1 MEIRVT
7 APSKGGGKGF
17 REPPQFLNSNLR
29 TVVGWSRCGQRE
41 ATGAPNWPATCH
53 SIVITT
59 ATITRGATDDVHRA
73 SADRERFIFPGRR
86 IGVRVRPVRFKTLD
100 YQGAL

>member
-1 MEIRVT
+1 M
-7 APSKGGGKGF
+7 PSALLAGRLSK
-17 REPPQFLNSNLR
+17 PPQFLNNNLR
-29 TVVGWSRCGQRE
+29 MVVGWSRCGQRE
-41 ATGAPNWPATCH
+41 ETGAPIWSATCH

-73 SADRERFIFPGRR
+73 SANRERLIFSGRR
-86 IGVRVRPVRFKTLD
+86 IEVRVRPVRFKTLD